1 MANKISCIQL
11 GNIVAGKNWDNPQAG
26 RVYSVDGLAPTL
38 NTCGG
43 GNREPKIL
51 ETKER
56 KKDIADRN
64 KEVRQ
69 YSPHF
74 HERQSKSG

>member
-11 GNIVAGKNWDNPQAG
+11 GNIVAGKNWDNPQVG

-43 GNREPKIL
+43 GE
-51 ETKER
+51 
-56 KKDIADRN
+56 
-64 KEVRQ
+64 
-69 YSPHF
+69 
-74 HERQSKSG
+74 